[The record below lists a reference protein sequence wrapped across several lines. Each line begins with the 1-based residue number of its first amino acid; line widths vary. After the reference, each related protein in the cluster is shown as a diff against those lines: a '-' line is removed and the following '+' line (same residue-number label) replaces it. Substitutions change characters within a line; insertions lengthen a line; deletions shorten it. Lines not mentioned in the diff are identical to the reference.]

1 MCSTALAGE
10 DYVQVFT
17 DIVFLNGQSS
27 NGNNEQCTYISILDD
42 DILEDN
48 EKFSVVATANGPVN
62 LLDGIIAI
70 TIQEDPLDSEYFTI
84 SVEAVL
90 RINLLQQL

>member
-48 EKFSVVATANGPVN
+48 EEFSVVATANGPVN